1 MKPMKVLKVKS
12 KMQTKSE
19 QKTHQNI
26 PQEDYIFYNTHED
39 EREAR
44 SSIGVEYKV
53 QQREF
58 SAYNSDSLY
67 SY

>member
-1 MKPMKVLKVKS
+1 MKVIKTK
-12 KMQTKSE
+12 TRTEPKSE
-19 QKTHQNI
+19 QNI

-39 EREAR
+39 ELEAR

-53 QQREF
+53 QQKDF
-58 SAYNSDSLY
+58 SVYNSDSLY

>member
-1 MKPMKVLKVKS
+1 MESKIKVKT
-12 KMQTKSE
+12 KTKSE
-19 QKTHQNI
+19 QNI
-26 PQEDYIFYNTHED
+26 PDEDYLYYNTKED
-39 EREAR
+39 EREAK

-53 QQREF
+53 QQKEF